1 MAFRTLSRF
10 PTFDDTVFADR
21 FNRIDHLFSQ
31 LTGNSPVQASPAYDI
46 RRLNDQS
53 YQLVVS
59 VPGWQEE
66 ELEIET
72 LGGQLTVTGK
82 REEKNQEEEQG
93 WIHRGIRRADFRLS
107 YSLPEQMKVQRARLE
122 QGLLKI
128 ELYQDIP
135 EHEKPKKIAID
146 NSTRV
151 IEHQA

>member
-1 MAFRTLSRF
+1 MAFRPLSRF
-10 PTFDDTVFADR
+10 PTFNDSVFADR
-21 FNRIDHLFSQ
+21 FDRIDQLFSQ
-31 LTGNSPVQASPAYDI
+31 LTGNTPVQASPAYDI
-46 RRLNDQS
+46 RRLNDQN

-59 VPGWQEE
+59 VPGWREE

-72 LGGQLTVTGK
+72 VGGQLTVSGK
-82 REEKNQEEEQG
+82 QEEKKQEEEQG

-107 YSLPEQMKVQRARLE
+107 YSLPEHMKVQGARLE

-128 ELYQDIP
+128 ELFQEIP

-146 NSTRV
+146 NGTRV